1 MPSFEADMPSYDYPV
16 DIQSSGV
23 PFILITASEYATVNM
38 VVEGKKSPEKA
49 KYRLIIPQSIQ
60 SSDNISYEQSSIL
73 KAAALSDLT
82 SAVAGLANI
91 MSGFVSDD
99 IKNNFAGGSGLAFN
113 PKEELLF
120 KSPDLRT
127 HTFTFNMFVK
137 NKQEG
142 DAIVKIIKSL
152 REKSYPEL
160 VAADTAAGEFFVG
173 GGNIFN
179 YPHQFSVEMHPNNN
193 NAFPYIP
200 AAFLTSIS
208 TNYAG
213 SGRVSLTPD
222 NHFQAIELTLTFQDI
237 RISTASGKFGING
250 P

>member
-1 MPSFEADMPSYDYPV
+1 MSHNLDYPV

-23 PFILITASEYATVNM
+23 PYIVITASEYATVNM
-38 VVEGKKSPEKA
+38 VVEGTPNPEVA
-49 KYRLIIPQSIQ
+49 TYHLVIPQSIQ
-60 SSDNISYEQSSIL
+60 SSDNLSYDTASLLNAQ
-73 KAAALSDLT
+73 ALTDLT
-82 SAVAGLANI
+82 SIFSSLMNVFINEVVPD
-91 MSGFVSDD
+91 SV
-99 IKNNFAGGSGLAFN
+99 KNNISGGLGKATN

-142 DAIVKIIKSL
+142 DAIVNIIKSL
-152 REKSYPEL
+152 RKLAYPEL
-160 VAADTAAGEFFVG
+160 ITDTGGAVGDFFAG
-173 GGNIFN
+173 GGNIFL

-200 AAFLTSIS
+200 GAFLTSIT

-222 NHFQAIELTLTFQDI
+222 DHFQAIELTLTFQDI

>member
-23 PFILITASEYATVNM
+23 PFILITASEYATVNA
-38 VVEGKKSPEKA
+38 VTEGYPSPEKA
-49 KYRLIIPQSIQ
+49 KYRLVIPQSIQ

-73 KAAALSDLT
+73 KASALSDMT
-82 SAVAGLANI
+82 SAVAGMANI

-99 IKNNFAGGSGLAFN
+99 IKNNFAGGIGLAFN

-137 NKQEG
+137 NQKEG

-152 REKSYPEL
+152 REKTYPSIYTDSGDGAIVGF
-160 VAADTAAGEFFVG
+160 VA
-173 GGNIFN
+173 GGNNVFN
-179 YPHQFSVEMHPNNN
+179 FPHQFSVEMHNGGTD
-193 NAFPYIP
+193 NAFPSIP
-200 AAFLTSIS
+200 AAFITSIS
-208 TNYAG
+208 TNYG
-213 SGRVSLTPD
+213 SSGRISLTPD

-237 RISTASGKFGING
+237 RISTSDQINN
-250 P
+250 

>member
-1 MPSFEADMPSYDYPV
+1 MPESTDMPDIFNYPL
-16 DIQSSGV
+16 DIRSQDV
-23 PFILITASEYATVNM
+23 PYILITGSEYATVNM
-38 VVEGKKSPEKA
+38 VTESEPNPDSTR
-49 KYRLIIPQSIQ
+49 YRLIIPQSIQ

-82 SAVAGLANI
+82 TAVAGMANI

-99 IKNNFAGGSGLAFN
+99 IKNNFAASSGTAFN

-137 NKQEG
+137 NQQEG

-152 REKSYPEL
+152 REKAYPS
-160 VAADTAAGEFFVG
+160 VYTNADSGVVEEFLA
-173 GGNIFN
+173 GGNNVFN
-179 YPHQFSVEMHPNNN
+179 FPHQFSVEMHNGGTD
-193 NAFPYIP
+193 NAFPRID
-200 AAFLTSIS
+200 AAFITSIS
-208 TNYAG
+208 TNYGA
-213 SGRVSLTPD
+213 SGRISLTPD

-237 RISTASGKFGING
+237 RISRSDNINN
-250 P
+250 

>member
-1 MPSFEADMPSYDYPV
+1 MNV
-16 DIQSSGV
+16 
-23 PFILITASEYATVNM
+23 FIS
-38 VVEGKKSPEKA
+38 K
-49 KYRLIIPQSIQ
+49 IPDSVKN
-60 SSDNISYEQSSIL
+60 NISGGL
-73 KAAALSDLT
+73 GKAT
-82 SAVAGLANI
+82 
-91 MSGFVSDD
+91 
-99 IKNNFAGGSGLAFN
+99 N

-142 DAIVKIIKSL
+142 DAIVNIIKSL
-152 REKSYPEL
+152 RKLAYPEL
-160 VAADTAAGEFFVG
+160 ITDTGGGAVGDFFAG
-173 GGNIFN
+173 GGNIFL

-193 NAFPYIP
+193 DENAFPYIP
-200 AAFLTSIS
+200 AAFLTSIT

-222 NHFQAIELTLTFQDI
+222 DHFQAIELTLTFQDI

>member
-38 VVEGKKSPEKA
+38 VVEGYKSPEKA

-99 IKNNFAGGSGLAFN
+99 IKNNFAGGLGLAFN

-137 NKQEG
+137 NKKEG

-152 REKSYPEL
+152 REKTYPSIYSDSGDGAIENF
-160 VAADTAAGEFFVG
+160 VA
-173 GGNIFN
+173 GGNNVFN
-179 YPHQFSVEMHPNNN
+179 FPHQFSVEMHNGGTE

-200 AAFLTSIS
+200 AAFITSIT

-222 NHFQAIELTLTFQDI
+222 DHFQAIELTLAFQDI
-237 RISTASGKFGING
+237 RISTSDQINN
-250 P
+250 

>member
-38 VVEGKKSPEKA
+38 VVEGYKSPEKA
-49 KYRLIIPQSIQ
+49 KYRLVIPQSIQ
-60 SSDNISYEQSSIL
+60 SSDNLSYDTASLLNAQ
-73 KAAALSDLT
+73 ALTDLT
-82 SAVAGLANI
+82 SIFSSLMNVLI
-91 MSGFVSDD
+91 KEVVPDSV
-99 IKNNFAGGSGLAFN
+99 KNNISGGLGKATN

-237 RISTASGKFGING
+237 RISTSDQINN
-250 P
+250 

>member
-1 MPSFEADMPSYDYPV
+1 MPAEELNYPADILSQ
-16 DIQSSGV
+16 DI

-38 VVEGKKSPEKA
+38 VTESQGNPAETR
-49 KYRLIIPQSIQ
+49 YRLVIPQSIQ

-82 SAVAGLANI
+82 SAVAGMANI

-99 IKNNFAGGSGLAFN
+99 IKNNFAGGLGLALN

-137 NKQEG
+137 NQKEG

-152 REKSYPEL
+152 REKSYPSIYSDSGDGAIVGF
-160 VAADTAAGEFFVG
+160 VA
-173 GGNIFN
+173 GGNNVFN
-179 YPHQFSVEMHPNNN
+179 FPHQFSVEMHNGGTE
-193 NAFPYIP
+193 NAFPSIP
-200 AAFLTSIS
+200 AAVMTSIS
-208 TNYAG
+208 TNYG
-213 SGRVSLTPD
+213 SSGRISLTPD

-237 RISTASGKFGING
+237 RISTSGQINN
-250 P
+250 